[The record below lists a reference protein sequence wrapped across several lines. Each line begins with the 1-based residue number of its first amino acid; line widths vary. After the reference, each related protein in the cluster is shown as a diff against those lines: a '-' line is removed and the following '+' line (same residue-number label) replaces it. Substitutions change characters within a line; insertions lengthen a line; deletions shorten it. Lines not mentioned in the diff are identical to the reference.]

1 MLAVQI
7 LSAILLGI
15 VFANLEIQI
24 EGKRGW
30 AADLPCWRKEKGWVV
45 RLLGGRPLTG
55 YHMWMSIFLILMF
68 HFPFLF
74 TDWYPK
80 TELLIWGLLYGFFL
94 AEDFAWFVFNPHYGI
109 KKFKQAEIWWHGS
122 WWGPVPS
129 IYYFLAGMAII
140 LIVLSQVVFP

>member
-1 MLAVQI
+1 MLAVQV

-55 YHMWMSIFLILMF
+55 YHMWMSIFIVLMF

-74 TDWYPK
+74 VDWYLK

-94 AEDFAWFVFNPHYGI
+94 VEDFAWFVFNPHFGI
-109 KKFKQAEIWWHGS
+109 KKFKKAEIWWHGS

-129 IYYFLAGMAII
+129 IYYWLAA
-140 LIVLSQVVFP
+140 LSTLFIVLSQVVFK

>member
-1 MLAVQI
+1 LLAVQI

-24 EGKRGW
+24 EGKSGW

-74 TDWYPK
+74 TGWYLK
-80 TELLIWGLLYGFFL
+80 TELLLWGLLYGFFL
-94 AEDFAWFVFNPHYGI
+94 VEDFAWFVFNPHYGI
-109 KKFKQAEIWWHGS
+109 RKFKKAEIWWHGS

>member
-24 EGKRGW
+24 EGKSGW

-74 TDWYPK
+74 IDWYLK

-109 KKFKQAEIWWHGS
+109 KKFKKAEIWWHGS

-129 IYYFLAGMAII
+129 IYYWLAALSI
-140 LIVLSQVVFP
+140 LFIVLSQVVCK

>member
-1 MLAVQI
+1 VLAVQI

-24 EGKRGW
+24 EGKSGW

-74 TDWYPK
+74 IDWYLK

-109 KKFKQAEIWWHGS
+109 KKFKKAEIWWHGS

-129 IYYFLAGMAII
+129 IYYWLAALSI
-140 LIVLSQVVFP
+140 LFIVLSQVVCK